1 MSRPIIKIVDLETNQ
16 EIERE
21 MNDAEFEQHLKDKAD
36 FEARKQAEAE
46 AQIKR
51 QALLDKLGITAEEAK
66 LLLS

>member
-1 MSRPIIKIVDLETNQ
+1 MSRPIIKILDLETNQ

-21 MNDAEFEQHLKDKAD
+21 MNDAELEQHLKDKAD

-46 AQIKR
+46 AQAKR